1 MRITFLFL
9 TKILFLNEALSIDLN
24 DYDLL
29 LNPLTI
35 NNIYF
40 IISVWTSYKNRRGD
54 PTKKNFFYLDAHL
67 SLIRTSSLD
76 TDETYSNFQLG
87 LCVMPFKNP

>member
-54 PTKKNFFYLDAHL
+54 PKKIFFLFGCAPL
-67 SLIRTSSLD
+67 SD
-76 TDETYSNFQLG
+76 QDKQFGY
-87 LCVMPFKNP
+87 

>member
-54 PTKKNFFYLDAHL
+54 PTKKKFFLFGCAPL
-67 SLIRTSSLD
+67 SD
-76 TDETYSNFQLG
+76 QDKQFGY
-87 LCVMPFKNP
+87 